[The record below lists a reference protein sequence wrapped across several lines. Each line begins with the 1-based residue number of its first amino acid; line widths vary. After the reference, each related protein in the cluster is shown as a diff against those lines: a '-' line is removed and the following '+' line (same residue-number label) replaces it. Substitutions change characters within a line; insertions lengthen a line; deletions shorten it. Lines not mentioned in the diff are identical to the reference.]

1 MKRRSFLGVAA
12 TASLSVVAG
21 CQDDTEDMIEQSQED
36 LEAENE
42 TDGEDGEGDDANAR
56 LASR

>member
-1 MKRRSFLGVAA
+1 MKRRSFLGVVA
-12 TASLSVVAG
+12 TALLSVVAG